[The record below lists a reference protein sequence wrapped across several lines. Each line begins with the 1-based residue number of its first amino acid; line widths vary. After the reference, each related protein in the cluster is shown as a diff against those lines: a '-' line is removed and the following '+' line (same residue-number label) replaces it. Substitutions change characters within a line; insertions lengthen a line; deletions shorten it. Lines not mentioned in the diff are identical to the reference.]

1 MMYHKVLMFRKYDL
15 AKQIMST
22 SDLAR
27 CKKIAGQKFPVFDS
41 YLWEKTCLTIV
52 KRGVKA
58 KFVQNDDIQETLLK
72 TDSALL
78 AECSPY
84 DRKWG
89 IGIDSKDP
97 DRSIEG
103 HRWRK
108 RLGNIIGGWSK
119 VWERDIATN
128 AKNAVTNTPFSLA

>member
-1 MMYHKVLMFRKYDL
+1 MFRKYDL

-22 SDLAR
+22 SDPAR
-27 CKKIAGQKFPVFDS
+27 CKKIAVQKFPEFDS
-41 YLWEKTCLTIV
+41 YFWEKTCFTIV

-72 TDSALL
+72 TGSALL

-89 IGIDSKDP
+89 IGIDIKDP
-97 DRSIEG
+97 DRLDI
-103 HRWRK
+103 
-108 RLGNIIGGWSK
+108 SK
-119 VWERDIATN
+119 
-128 AKNAVTNTPFSLA
+128 